1 LYDGSL
7 RLWDLESGTQI
18 GEDWRYEINAGVLS
32 INLSPNGKTVASGHN
47 DGKVRLWDIE
57 TKKIIAEWT
66 EYIDSGCA
74 LCWNADGNQ
83 VVGGYWDG
91 KTRVWDV
98 ESGEMVLTS
107 KTGHYWVNAVI
118 YSPGATKSA
127 TGGLDVEENHAVK
140 IWDAK
145 TSKLFKALKQDN
157 GVWSLAWT
165 SDREVQPSSY
175 VWPD

>member
-1 LYDGSL
+1 
-7 RLWDLESGTQI
+7 
-18 GEDWRYEINAGVLS
+18 
-32 INLSPNGKTVASGHN
+32 
-47 DGKVRLWDIE
+47 
-57 TKKIIAEWT
+57 
-66 EYIDSGCA
+66 
-74 LCWNADGNQ
+74 
-83 VVGGYWDG
+83 
-91 KTRVWDV
+91 
-98 ESGEMVLTS
+98 MVLTS